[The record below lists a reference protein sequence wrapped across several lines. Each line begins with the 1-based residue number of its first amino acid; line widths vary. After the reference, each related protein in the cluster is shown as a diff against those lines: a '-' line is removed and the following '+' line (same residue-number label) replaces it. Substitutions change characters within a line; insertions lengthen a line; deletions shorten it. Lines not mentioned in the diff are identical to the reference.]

1 MRFQI
6 DDRVKLVFPNGFS
19 ESSFAP
25 RITQNDWSE
34 RAAVYSIRDSFEFF
48 GKRSIRRKTMSVSIV
63 SSSMPSKLSFSLFT
77 LYLHF
82 YL

>member
-34 RAAVYSIRDSFEFF
+34 RAAVYSIRDSFEFS
-48 GKRSIRRKTMSVSIV
+48 GKRLDSPENNVC
-63 SSSMPSKLSFSLFT
+63 
-77 LYLHF
+77 LYRF
-82 YL
+82 FIDAF